1 VILISLVLVEI
12 VDFLGIK
19 QLRYS
24 TVPL

>member
-1 VILISLVLVEI
+1 MIDFIGVE
-12 VDFLGIK
+12 